1 MQWLSVASLLALTA
15 RRLQGRA
22 GGSTM
27 RCSGGCEQSSWQTSW
42 YACGP
47 AMWRGPP
54 GLLRRTWWPSCSQGS
69 RLFGETPCWM
79 AWSACAT
86 LAPELDDLGRPLDV
100 SRCWR
105 KWPAQWLA
113 LVTRFSEKLVE
124 GCHGSAEAQLGEVSD
139 GEFLYPEVWK
149 GGPFLAE
156 LASPS
161 REGAKGT
168 EASSPVCAR
177 RRMPLLNFHSRASAM
192 AQRGAGGPT
201 EKPCMLGVWSSSG
214 RSSNRRIARRS
225 SIAGGRVWT
234 APSGIQDLGRHR
246 LRQWMLVRLGCAA
259 LRVSRGTL
267 NQLHLGDEVCLSVM
281 AATSLD
287 ERGLSLLHVFAL
299 CIGGDSLWS
308 FGRASQHK
316 RYSASR
322 CCEDSPHDDPSCLC
336 GSFEDQ
342 VAFGFCLR

>member
-1 MQWLSVASLLALTA
+1 
-15 RRLQGRA
+15 
-22 GGSTM
+22 
-27 RCSGGCEQSSWQTSW
+27 
-42 YACGP
+42 
-47 AMWRGPP
+47 
-54 GLLRRTWWPSCSQGS
+54 
-69 RLFGETPCWM
+69 M

-86 LAPELDDLGRPLDV
+86 LAPELDDLGRPLGV
-100 SRCWR
+100 SRCWEG
-105 KWPAQWLA
+105 WSA
-113 LVTRFSEKLVE
+113 LVTRFSEKLAE
-124 GCHGSAEAQLGEVSD
+124 GCHGSGEAQLGEVSD

-161 REGAKGT
+161 REGAKAT

-234 APSGIQDLGRHR
+234 APSGIQDLGRSR

-267 NQLHLGDEVCLSVM
+267 RQLHLGDEVGGSVM
-281 AATSLD
+281 AATSLE

-336 GSFEDQ
+336 GSFVDLPTAQ
-342 VAFGFCLR
+342 TCVPWPLQSRLKICLPRPRQSLLPKALRTKSSRMRFMNGCSVRWRSGFPADAGCTTGSRCFLDC